1 MFCPLNDF
9 DTLKLNRNTGIEY
22 EFGVGMALM
31 IKSQYDDFLKYIVQ
45 DHPKK
50 NKVIEVYNITK
61 NILSKELKYLGEKN
75 NRYISFA
82 PTQNDS
88 LGPSDILVCNNKEI
102 LFGISI
108 KFANSNNWNPSAKN
122 FLDSDIIKKLKLI
135 YVKDYLPKYKND
147 MKSRFGECKLI
158 RGSRNTWS
166 RKRSSV
172 TDDFIDLIR
181 DEFITSWENKDLSE
195 RKLILNKGFHVN
207 SPIKYYV
214 IEIGSKDWKLSDPK
228 PISEI
233 QDIYLEKYKTSYV
246 AFKVGNKILVKLQIK
261 FNNGFIEKTESSQNN
276 KFKIDDIYFKNG
288 DPFGLWNFNIF

>member
-61 NILSKELKYLGEKN
+61 NILSKELKYLDEKN

-122 FLDSDIIKKLKLI
+122 FLDNSIIKKLKLI
-135 YVKDYLPKYKND
+135 YVKDYLPKYKHD
-147 MKSRFGECKLI
+147 MRSRFGECKLI
-158 RGSRNTWS
+158 KGSRNTWS

-207 SPIKYYV
+207 SPLIYYV

-288 DPFGLWNFNIF
+288 DPFGSWNFNIF

>member
-61 NILSKELKYLGEKN
+61 NKLSKELKYLDEKN

-122 FLDSDIIKKLKLI
+122 FLDNSIIKKLKLI
-135 YVKDYLPKYKND
+135 YVKDYLPKYKHD
-147 MKSRFGECKLI
+147 MRSRFGECKLI
-158 RGSRNTWS
+158 KGSRNTWS

-207 SPIKYYV
+207 SPLIYYV

-288 DPFGLWNFNIF
+288 DPFGSWNFNIF

>member
-9 DTLKLNRNTGIEY
+9 DSLKLNHNTGIEY

-31 IKSQYDDFLKYIVQ
+31 LKSQYDDFLKNIVQ

-50 NKVIEVYNITK
+50 NKVMETYNITK
-61 NILSKELKYLGEKN
+61 DILSKKLTNLEAMN
-75 NRYISFA
+75 NRYISFS

-108 KFANSNNWNPSAKN
+108 KHTNSNNWNPSAKN
-122 FLDSDIIKKLKLI
+122 FLDTEIIKKLKLI
-135 YVKDYLPKYKND
+135 YIKDYLPKYIQD
-147 MKSRFGECKLI
+147 MRSRFGQCKLI
-158 RGSRNTWS
+158 KGTRNTWS

-181 DEFITSWENKDLSE
+181 DELITSWENKDLSE

-207 SPIKYYV
+207 SPLKYYV
-214 IEIGSKDWKLSDPK
+214 IEIGRKDYRLSDPK

-233 QDIYLEKYKTSYV
+233 QDIYLEKYETSYV
-246 AFKVGNKILVKLQIK
+246 AFKVDDKILVKLQIK
-261 FNNGFIEKTESSQNN
+261 FNNGFIEKTKSSNNN

-288 DPFGLWNFNIF
+288 DPFGSWNFNIF

>member
-207 SPIKYYV
+207 SPLKYYV

-288 DPFGLWNFNIF
+288 DPFGSWNFNIF

>member
-1 MFCPLNDF
+1 M
-9 DTLKLNRNTGIEY
+9 
-22 EFGVGMALM
+22 
-31 IKSQYDDFLKYIVQ
+31 
-45 DHPKK
+45 
-50 NKVIEVYNITK
+50 
-61 NILSKELKYLGEKN
+61 SKELKYLDEKN

-122 FLDSDIIKKLKLI
+122 FLDNSIIKKLKLI
-135 YVKDYLPKYKND
+135 YVKDYLPKYKHD
-147 MKSRFGECKLI
+147 MRSRFGECKLI
-158 RGSRNTWS
+158 KGSRNTWS

-207 SPIKYYV
+207 SPLKYYV

-288 DPFGLWNFNIF
+288 DPFGSWNFNIF